1 MSSFAQWMANLAN
14 DFCTLCTGDL
24 MFWFSAILLIGVAL
38 WICYL
43 RAQKR

>member
-1 MSSFAQWMANLAN
+1 MGGFAQWMANLID

-24 MFWFSAILLIGVAL
+24 VFWFSAVLLGGVAL
-38 WICYL
+38 WVCYL

>member
-1 MSSFAQWMANLAN
+1 MSSFAQWMVNLKN
-14 DFCTLCTGDL
+14 VFCAVCTGDM

-38 WICYL
+38 WVCYQ